1 MRTWL
6 LALATATTFLPSA
19 CTDDKKP
26 QAKRGADEPHAD
38 PVLLGVPAEKW
49 TCASVVTEDE
59 LAAALGG
66 PVRAVES
73 PFAPP
78 RGVPRPCSYV
88 FGSPPADAGA
98 PSTEEAWTFD
108 VDCRESYQKLADAL
122 FEQYTQTSAE
132 LVDRYAREVG
142 PGKTITTDAGVALR
156 APEAAHEV
164 PVGRRGLDHHGQGI
178 LFVDDDAPCYVR
190 VVGPGAERRL
200 AVAQLVA
207 RNLREANAPMTPHT
221 TPVMPAAAP

>member
-1 MRTWL
+1 MLRYTLKRL
-6 LALATATTFLPSA
+6 LSLVLSLAVAS
-19 CTDDKKP
+19 
-26 QAKRGADEPHAD
+26 
-38 PVLLGVPAEKW
+38 LLIFAVIEVAPGV
-49 TCASVVTEDE
+49 TQ
-59 LAAALGG
+59 
-66 PVRAVES
+66 
-73 PFAPP
+73 
-78 RGVPRPCSYV
+78 
-88 FGSPPADAGA
+88 
-98 PSTEEAWTFD
+98 EAWTFD